1 MSLIQQKKYEL
12 IIEEA
17 KHLFLNHR
25 IESVTISDVA
35 KHLGM
40 GEATLYRYFGK
51 KHHLVVEVAIA
62 LWRDV
67 EEKLAEL
74 SNKSTGLTYIHQFFQ
89 LFHTVF
95 KEEPAWY
102 LFVADFDLKLI
113 EEPLTTSEKERY
125 EQVLGDIKTHFDRA
139 ISTWINPNSVCD
151 LNIYYY
157 TTTHAIIGLCKKLAA
172 YPPLLTYETEM
183 IAEQQIELLIEMSIK
198 YLEKHY
204 HEEEK

>member
-1 MSLIQQKKYEL
+1 MNLIQQRKYDM
-12 IIEEA
+12 IVSEA
-17 KHLFLNHR
+17 KHLFLKHR
-25 IESVTISDVA
+25 IESVTMSDIA
-35 KHLGM
+35 NHLGM

-74 SNKSTGLTYIHQFFQ
+74 STNSTGLTYIHQFFQ

-113 EEPLTTSEKERY
+113 QEPLNASEKERY
-125 EQVLGDIKTHFDRA
+125 EKVLGSIKTHFDRA
-139 ISTWINPNSVCD
+139 LSTWIVHHSKCD
-151 LNIYYY
+151 LDIYYY

-172 YPPLLTYETEM
+172 YPPVLTYETE
-183 IAEQQIELLIEMSIK
+183 INAEQQIELLIDMSIK
-198 YLEKHY
+198 YIEKHY
-204 HEEEK
+204 TEEEK